1 MPEEETLIIH
11 SDLDELGIPTSEAV
25 DLPIYPVNPNT
36 TFLFSY
42 YLEIYKFST
51 PELIHQIN
59 RTGGL
64 LANLNPDVAENFAND
79 KKIRDY
85 WHEDEYGD
93 RVLRALFRKLMKEEN
108 RPSWLNSIA
117 EKDLKE
123 TELQNKIKDAIEFYY
138 AVSNDKEN
146 EEFNKEKLEKII
158 RWVRDE
164 TVRQEIIDKYDN
176 NLPNEPWIII
186 NIGETQKGNK
196 IINKDDGN
204 KTNFVARKLGDEQ
217 LTFIRTLVED
227 ENNKVRAWCGKG
239 PKKLDGLDRI
249 SKVYFR
255 EGVSFLNGGQWLC
268 LDRKW
273 FCEEVIKSVLNNE
286 DGIFIRGAIPGQCE
300 LRKSEE
306 IETFI
311 KQKNQ
316 EAVEELIKA
325 NNQSEYKK
333 WILIDKRYLAIDYDD
348 AELSFY
354 HIRSDNEIEQECL
367 RKIIADNLGLKDAS
381 KMYILDEAGNSSI
394 FPIYSN
400 SDVFLIAIDI
410 NEARKDIKKRDCFAI
425 SDFCISL
432 IEDFEE
438 IFEKIGYYNAE
449 DLLFIEDKL
458 IENNIEKGISYR
470 DYLKEN
476 FGIKGN
482 KIIQF
487 NYNSEYLIE
496 NRERFIKGLKKNGQQ
511 KKQVPDNYLTN
522 FSEQEQL
529 LNQIE
534 VPFENW

>member
-11 SDLDELGIPTSEAV
+11 SDLDELGIPTSGAV
-25 DLPIYPVNPNT
+25 NLPIYPVNPKT
-36 TFLFSY
+36 PFLFSY

-59 RTGGL
+59 RT
-64 LANLNPDVAENFAND
+64 
-79 KKIRDY
+79 
-85 WHEDEYGD
+85 D
-93 RVLRALFRKLMKEEN
+93 RVLRALFRKLMKKEN

-123 TELQNKIKDAIEFYY
+123 AKLQNKIKDAVDFYY
-138 AVSNDKEN
+138 AVFNDKEN

-158 RWVRDE
+158 
-164 TVRQEIIDKYDN
+164 
-176 NLPNEPWIII
+176 
-186 NIGETQKGNK
+186 
-196 IINKDDGN
+196 
-204 KTNFVARKLGDEQ
+204 
-217 LTFIRTLVED
+217 
-227 ENNKVRAWCGKG
+227 
-239 PKKLDGLDRI
+239 
-249 SKVYFR
+249 
-255 EGVSFLNGGQWLC
+255 
-268 LDRKW
+268 
-273 FCEEVIKSVLNNE
+273 SVLNNE

-325 NNQSEYKK
+325 NNQSE
-333 WILIDKRYLAIDYDD
+333 
-348 AELSFY
+348 
-354 HIRSDNEIEQECL
+354 SDNEIEQECL

-381 KMYILDEAGNSSI
+381 KMYILDEDGNPSI

-410 NEARKDIKKRDCFAI
+410 NEAQKDIKKRNSFAI

-470 DYLKEN
+470 DYLEKK

-511 KKQVPDNYLTN
+511 KEQVLDNYLTN

-534 VPFENW
+534 VPFEN